1 MKSLK
6 IAAFILFTTISVN
19 AQDLQNKEVPQNLKN
34 QFEKDY
40 PNATEI
46 EWEKEDILFKVEFD
60 IEKKEQE
67 IWFDESGTIIKTERE
82 LTKEDL
88 PKAISS
94 EIKSSYASFKIED
107 IEMKK
112 ENDKVTYEIELK
124 KGWTDKTLIF
134 DESGTILQ
142 K

>member
-19 AQDLQNKEVPQNLKN
+19 AQDLQNEEVPQNLKN
-34 QFEKDY
+34 QFEKEH

-82 LTKEDL
+82 LTREEL

-94 EIKSSYASFKIED
+94 KIKSSYASFKIDD